1 MLPVRILLLLSFFLS
16 ASAWAD
22 EPASV
27 PVFPD
32 KFHLFLLIGQS
43 NMAGRGVVEDA
54 DKVVNPR
61 LLMLNKQGQWV
72 PAVDPLHF
80 DKPSIVGVGLG
91 RTFGLDYA
99 AAHPDVTVG
108 LIPCAV
114 GGSAIASWE
123 PGGFDDATK
132 THPYDDAMVR
142 AHAALKAGTL
152 RGILWHQGESD
163 STPDRAAVYEQKLHA
178 LIQRLRTELAPG
190 KDGAAAIPFIA
201 GQMGQFIENPWDDSK
216 KQVDAVH
223 RNLPSVVPATAFA
236 NSDGLTHKG
245 DEVHFD
251 SASARELGH
260 RYFRAMKNI
269 EGE

>member
-1 MLPVRILLLLSFFLS
+1 MLLSFLLP

-22 EPASV
+22 EPNNLPES
-27 PVFPD
+27 PN

-54 DKVVNPR
+54 DKMVNPR
-61 LLMLNKQGQWV
+61 VLMLNKKGQWV
-72 PAVDPLHF
+72 PAIDPLHF

-91 RTFGLDYA
+91 RTFGLDHA

-142 AHAALKAGTL
+142 ARAALKSGTL
-152 RGILWHQGESD
+152 KGILWHQGESD
-163 STPDRAAVYEQKLHA
+163 SKPDRAKVYEQKLHA
-178 LIQRLRTELAPG
+178 LILRLRMELSPG
-190 KDGAAAIPFIA
+190 TDGATTIPFVA
-201 GQMGQFIENPWDDSK
+201 GQLGQFAERPWDDAR

-223 RNLPSVVPATAFA
+223 RNLPSAVPATAYA
-236 NSDGLTHKG
+236 SADGLTHKG

-260 RYFRAMKNI
+260 RYYKAWQGIKTD
-269 EGE
+269 

>member
-1 MLPVRILLLLSFFLS
+1 MLPVRILLLLSFLFP
-16 ASAWAD
+16 ASTRTD
-22 EPASV
+22 EPV
-27 PVFPD
+27 GLPKTPD

-61 LLMLNKQGQWV
+61 VLMLNKKGEWV
-72 PAVDPLHF
+72 PAIDPLHF

-91 RTFGLDYA
+91 RTFGQDYA
-99 AAHPDVTVG
+99 ADHPDVTVG

-142 AHAALKAGTL
+142 AHAAVKAGTL

-163 STPDRAAVYEQKLHA
+163 SKPDLAAVYEQKLHG
-178 LIQRLRTELAPG
+178 LIQRLRTELSPG
-190 KDGAAAIPFIA
+190 QGAAAIPFVA
-201 GQMGQFIENPWDDSK
+201 GQMGQFAERPWDDAR
-216 KQVDAVH
+216 KQVDAVQK
-223 RNLPSVVPATAFA
+223 NLPAVVPATAFA
-236 NSDGLTHKG
+236 SSDGLTHKG

-251 SASARELGH
+251 SASVRELGH
-260 RYFRAMKNI
+260 RYYKAWKGI
-269 EGE
+269 DAK

>member
-1 MLPVRILLLLSFFLS
+1 MLPVRILLLLSFFLP
-16 ASAWAD
+16 AAAWAD
-22 EPASV
+22 EPPIAPES
-27 PVFPD
+27 PD

-61 LLMLNKQGQWV
+61 VLMLNNQGQWL

-91 RTFGLDYA
+91 RTFGLDYS

-132 THPYDDAMVR
+132 THPYDDAMLR
-142 AHAALKAGTL
+142 AHAALKVGTL
-152 RGILWHQGESD
+152 KGILWHQGESD
-163 STPDRAAVYEQKLHA
+163 SQPDHAAVYEQKLHA
-178 LIQRLRTELAPG
+178 LIQRLRTELSSA
-190 KDGAAAIPFIA
+190 KDGAAVIPFVA
-201 GQMGQFIENPWDDSK
+201 GQMGQFAERPWDDAR

-223 RNLPSVVPATAFA
+223 KNLPSVVPATAFA

-260 RYFRAMKNI
+260 RYYKAWKDI
-269 EGE
+269 AGD